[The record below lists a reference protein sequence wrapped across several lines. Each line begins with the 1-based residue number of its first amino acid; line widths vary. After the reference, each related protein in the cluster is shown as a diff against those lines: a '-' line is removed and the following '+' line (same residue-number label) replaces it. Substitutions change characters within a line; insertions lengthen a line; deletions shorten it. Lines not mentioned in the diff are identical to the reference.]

1 MTYEYLCT
9 HCNHEWEAEQSIK
22 DEALKVCPK
31 CGNDTAKRLISKS
44 SFVLN
49 GSGWAKDNYSK

>member
-9 HCNHEWEAEQSIK
+9 SCGHEWEQEQSIK
-22 DEALKVCPK
+22 EDALKECPK
-31 CGNDTAKRLISKS
+31 CKQSSAKRLISKS

-49 GSGWAKDNYSK
+49 GDGWFNKGGY